1 MEHKM
6 DLNLPVLHK
15 LLKSLNKSGW
25 NRGRLDLDLN
35 HFLLVAYRGH
45 DSIL

>member
-15 LLKSLNKSGW
+15 LLKSLNKSRW
-25 NRGRLDLDLN
+25 NRGRMDLDLN
-35 HFLLVAYRGH
+35 QFLPVAYRGY
-45 DSIL
+45 DSIS